1 MLDEIQKLLSSKRVR
16 QLADV
21 RNIALYI
28 FGIIV
33 LAIAWSGARTVQNNY
48 QLQKQIAAL
57 QQQNSVLHLQNN
69 NTYLQNQFYDTEV
82 YQELSA
88 RQNLGLAA
96 PGEQVLLV
104 PKSVAMKYV
113 DPALADNRDNNTA
126 SPIDNRPG
134 YTKHIEAWRDFLLG
148 RKATTD

>member
-1 MLDEIQKLLSSKRVR
+1 MFDEFQKLLKSKRLR
-16 QLADV
+16 QIADV

-48 QLQKQIAAL
+48 QLQKQISAL
-57 QQQNSVLHLQNN
+57 QQQNDVLHLQNN
-69 NTYLQNQFYDTEV
+69 NTYLQTQFYDTDV

-96 PGEQVLLV
+96 PGEQVLIV

-113 DPALADNRDNNTA
+113 DPALADNRDNNA
-126 SPIDNRPG
+126 VSPIDNRPT
-134 YTKHIEAWRDFLLG
+134 YTKNLEAWRDFLLG
-148 RKATTD
+148 RKVSVD

>member
-1 MLDEIQKLLSSKRVR
+1 MLSEIQKLINSKRVR
-16 QLADV
+16 ELADV

-57 QQQNSVLHLQNN
+57 QQQNAVLHLQNN
-69 NTYLQNQFYDTEV
+69 NTYLQNQFYNTQV

-113 DPALADNRDNNTA
+113 DPALADSRDSGTPA
-126 SPIDNRPG
+126 SIDNRPA
-134 YTKHIEAWRDFLLG
+134 YTKNLEAWRDFLLG
-148 RKATTD
+148 RKVSAD

>member
-1 MLDEIQKLLSSKRVR
+1 MLSEIQELLKSKKLR
-16 QLADV
+16 QLADA

-48 QLQKQIAAL
+48 QLQKQITIL
-57 QQQNSVLHLQNN
+57 QQQNEVLHLQNN
-69 NTYLQNQFYDTEV
+69 NSYLQNQFYDTAV

-96 PGEQVLLV
+96 PGEKVLLV
-104 PKSVAMKYV
+104 PKTVAMKYV
-113 DPALADNRDNNTA
+113 DPALADHRDNNTA
-126 SPIDNRPG
+126 AAIDNRPS
-134 YTKHIEAWRDFLLG
+134 YTKNLEAWRDFLLG
-148 RKATTD
+148 RDSSSD